1 MRTTQLFRPVGL
13 KELEL
18 IMQSGWKRFPPRLNW
33 QPIFYP
39 VLNEPY
45 AARIAKEW
53 NTSDPFSGNC
63 GVVTSFKVN
72 EDHCRQYTTQNVG
85 GDGYDE
91 LWVPAERLSEFN
103 DNIVGS
109 IGIVNA
115 FFGEGFKWPDSEE
128 LIEKLKKF
136 K

>member
-1 MRTTQLFRPVGL
+1 MTTIQLFRPVGL

-18 IMQSGWKRFPPRLNW
+18 VMQSGWKRFPPRLDW

-53 NTSDPFSGNC
+53 NTNDPFSGNC
-63 GVVTSFKVN
+63 GVVTTFNVDGIYCSQF
-72 EDHCRQYTTQNVG
+72 TSQNVG

-91 LWVPAERLSEFN
+91 LWVPAGKLQEFN
-103 DNIVGS
+103 DHIVGT
-109 IGIVNA
+109 IDIINA
-115 FFGEGFKWPDSEE
+115 FFGDGFKWPDSEE
-128 LIEKLKKF
+128 LVTKLKRF
-136 K
+136 R